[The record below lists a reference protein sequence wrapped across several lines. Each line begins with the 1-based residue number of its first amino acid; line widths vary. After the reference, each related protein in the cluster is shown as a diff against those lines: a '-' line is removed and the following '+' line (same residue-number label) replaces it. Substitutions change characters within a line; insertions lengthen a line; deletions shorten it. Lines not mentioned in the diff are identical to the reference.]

1 MVSGQEKEAAMPAA
15 QQGVE
20 LLFPAGTGK
29 QEKGVK
35 LSKEQKKAV
44 SLLQKLKAIE
54 KGGDVNAV
62 DKLGQT
68 ALMHAAAQDN
78 RLAVSWLVARG
89 ADASIKSKKGKTA
102 GSVAHGDMTDF
113 LTALEKEKQPL
124 SRQEARDMLTYQ
136 GREMGEVGVIKQL
149 LKEREEEGWK
159 MEYFHGGP
167 MELALLYRLG
177 ARKFSFPED
186 LSSVEAEPL
195 QLLRALGVKTDIVDP
210 LLQIKIALRLKQKE
224 TVLALLKQDPS
235 LLQNPDIFSSI
246 PDEKTL
252 QALLDAGLDAKNEKL
267 MEEVINKGDG
277 AMLRTLLKAGATVPD
292 PNKPLESKYGEKNA
306 AFVLALI
313 DAGANADALNT
324 LSVGMSP
331 IGYGPLSYYNSATLL
346 HLAADGA
353 DLTEVQLLL
362 AHGANPNAPG
372 KKAKDDQEEPYGMT
386 PLMAA
391 ANSAMQEVENAKEAE
406 NAVNRTEIVKRL
418 LEAGANVH
426 AKDSAGNGVIYY
438 AVCGGRGES
447 YGELPC
453 RVSKKAEADILSMV
467 EQLIKA
473 GADVP
478 RDILTHKL
486 RSEISSAGR
495 EKLALMLLDAGADP
509 LAKSEE
515 KRTTGW
521 TTLMVNGIWGPKI
534 AKRLLDA
541 GVDPSVKCKTGSWE
555 TSAMSLAM
563 EKGAVEVVKLLKEKG
578 IDPGELEV
586 VEPEKLEP
594 LLELGAR
601 IPKDMT
607 NRLLGNMTGGHVSSP
622 LLPYEDYVDIIQILK
637 RHGYTPNL
645 IAWTQEKSGLGT
657 TDFNQYVLRA
667 FFKTGE
673 NPNEVDENGD
683 SLLFHFL
690 STKKFD
696 LPTREMARALPI
708 FREAGADFN
717 HKNKT
722 GNSLLTYLASSNAW
736 ADEVLPAFI
745 EAGGDVNKPIDQ
757 DGQTPLFYA
766 GDAETIAQLL
776 RAGADAHVRDA
787 KGRTPLFPCHVSR
800 RDADEV
806 RLLMQRGVFINAQDN
821 EGNTALMMAVAR
833 DRNSSVQ
840 ALLDAGA
847 DPNIKNKAGKTALQI
862 AKEKKDDDIIK
873 LLKEHGAKE
882 ETVALPSNK
891 KSDPSNMK
899 KNDLNERDGRGRT
912 RLMLVVL
919 KNGSEGEIQSLLRQG
934 ADVNARDDKGNTALH
949 CLLTVEGN
957 IDARLNALLAAH
969 PDVNLATHQGTTPLM
984 ILDVCRDS
992 GERVFRVKKL
1002 LELHAKVDLKDA
1014 EGRTVAMRYVEKND
1028 NAEAL
1033 RLLLDAGADTELKN
1047 KDGKTLLQ
1055 LAQQHKRTA
1064 CVRLLQERLTPPSP
1078 AKPLPASS
1086 SGHWWWYII
1095 GGVLL
1100 ILLIGCVGRRLRRRK
1115 QEPPQD
1121 NRIRKET
1128 IDMENAQSHAGPREQ
1143 AVTLNNPHQ
1152 KNPPR

>member
-1 MVSGQEKEAAMPAA
+1 MASGQEKEAAAVP

-20 LLFPAGTGK
+20 LLFPASTGK
-29 QEKGVK
+29 HAKGAK
-35 LSKEQKKAV
+35 LSKKQKKEA

-54 KGGDVNAV
+54 KGGDANAV
-62 DKLGQT
+62 DKHGQT
-68 ALMHAAAQDN
+68 ALMHAAAQNN
-78 RLAVSWLVARG
+78 RLAVGWLVAKG

-102 GSVAHGDMTDF
+102 GSVAHGDMADF

-136 GREMGEVGVIKQL
+136 GRKMGEVSDGDFSGQYSEATDVILFLRAKPITKEPWSKDINQL
-149 LKEREEEGWK
+149 LEEKEGWK

-167 MELALLYRLG
+167 MKLALLYRLG

-186 LSSVEAEPL
+186 ISEVDAEPL
-195 QLLRALGVKTDIVDP
+195 QLLLALGVKTDIVDP
-210 LLQIKIALRLKQKE
+210 VLQIKIALRLKQKE
-224 TVLALLKQDPS
+224 TVLALLKKDPS

-246 PDEKTL
+246 SDEKTL

-277 AMLRTLLKAGATVPD
+277 AMLRTLLKAGATLQN
-292 PNKPLESKYGEKNA
+292 PNKTLEKVMELDDHKGA
-306 AFVLALI
+306 DFILALI

-324 LSVGMSP
+324 LSVEMMP
-331 IGYGPLSYYNSATLL
+331 IGYGFLPYYNSATLL
-346 HLAADGA
+346 HKAADEANLA
-353 DLTEVQLLL
+353 DVQLLL
-362 AHGANPNAPG
+362 AHGANPNTPG
-372 KKAKDDQEEPYGMT
+372 KKAKDDQDAPYGMT

-391 ANSAMQEVENAKEAE
+391 ANSATEEAE

-418 LEAGANVH
+418 LEAGADVH

-645 IAWTQEKSGLGT
+645 MAWTQEKSYLGT

-696 LPTREMARALPI
+696 LYFREMDRALPI

-717 HKNKT
+717 HKNK
-722 GNSLLTYLASSNAW
+722 
-736 ADEVLPAFI
+736 
-745 EAGGDVNKPIDQ
+745 
-757 DGQTPLFYA
+757 
-766 GDAETIAQLL
+766 
-776 RAGADAHVRDA
+776 
-787 KGRTPLFPCHVSR
+787 
-800 RDADEV
+800 
-806 RLLMQRGVFINAQDN
+806 
-821 EGNTALMMAVAR
+821 
-833 DRNSSVQ
+833 
-840 ALLDAGA
+840 
-847 DPNIKNKAGKTALQI
+847 AGKSVLQLV
-862 AKEKKDDDIIK
+862 KEKKLGDELGDEIIK
-873 LLKEHGAKE
+873 LLQENGAKE
-882 ETVALPSNK
+882 
-891 KSDPSNMK
+891 
-899 KNDLNERDGRGRT
+899 
-912 RLMLVVL
+912 
-919 KNGSEGEIQSLLRQG
+919 
-934 ADVNARDDKGNTALH
+934 
-949 CLLTVEGN
+949 
-957 IDARLNALLAAH
+957 
-969 PDVNLATHQGTTPLM
+969 
-984 ILDVCRDS
+984 
-992 GERVFRVKKL
+992 
-1002 LELHAKVDLKDA
+1002 
-1014 EGRTVAMRYVEKND
+1014 
-1028 NAEAL
+1028 
-1033 RLLLDAGADTELKN
+1033 
-1047 KDGKTLLQ
+1047 
-1055 LAQQHKRTA
+1055 
-1064 CVRLLQERLTPPSP
+1064 
-1078 AKPLPASS
+1078 
-1086 SGHWWWYII
+1086 
-1095 GGVLL
+1095 
-1100 ILLIGCVGRRLRRRK
+1100 
-1115 QEPPQD
+1115 
-1121 NRIRKET
+1121 
-1128 IDMENAQSHAGPREQ
+1128 
-1143 AVTLNNPHQ
+1143 
-1152 KNPPR
+1152 